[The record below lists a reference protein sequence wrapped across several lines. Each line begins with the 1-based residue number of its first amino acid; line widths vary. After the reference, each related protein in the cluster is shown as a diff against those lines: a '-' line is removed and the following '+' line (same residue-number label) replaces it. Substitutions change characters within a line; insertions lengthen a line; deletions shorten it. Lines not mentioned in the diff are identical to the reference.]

1 MLTRGL
7 QGTSQPQIAKVN
19 GSFCQQARTTLTR
32 TERQQTLRR
41 RIEGMARSTI
51 LTEPFFQADYRFS
64 YFAMLERGELLN
76 QRGDAL

>member
-1 MLTRGL
+1 MLTPGL

-41 RIEGMARSTI
+41 RIEGIARPTI
-51 LTEPFFQADYRFS
+51 LTEPFFGLITVSVILLCSNAES
-64 YFAMLERGELLN
+64 Y
-76 QRGDAL
+76 

>member
-1 MLTRGL
+1 MLIPSL
-7 QGTSQPQIAKVN
+7 KEMSQPKIKKVN

-32 TERQQTLRR
+32 TERHQKLRR
-41 RIEGMARSTI
+41 RIECMARPTI

-76 QRGDAL
+76 QRGAAL